1 MSSEGGGRL
10 GKRLRRILL
19 LLPYAIKHP
28 GVSLDELS
36 RKFGVRKDDLVEDL
50 NLVFLCGLPG
60 YGPGDLIDV
69 AVDDERVYVRMADYF
84 GAPLRLT
91 PAEALALY
99 AGGAALAETPG
110 MEEADALKRA
120 LEKLGRALGATEDD
134 PGDIGIQVKV
144 ERDAAGHLE
153 ELTDALKAQ
162 KRVHLEYMSAS
173 RGEMTERDV
182 DPWGLITALGHWY
195 LVGWDHSVGDERM
208 FRLDRMKTVVPTD
221 AAAQVPDD
229 FDPERYKGAFLGGE
243 EQDRV
248 TFEISPQ
255 AARWFTEYYPIEA
268 SEQLNDGWARVTL
281 ISGGT
286 RGAATLL
293 LRLAADAR
301 KVQPSEVEQAAR
313 SLATEIVA
321 RHQA

>member
-1 MSSEGGGRL
+1 MSGAADNRIGR
-10 GKRLRRILL
+10 RLRRILL

-28 GVSLDELS
+28 GVSLDELA
-36 RKFGVRKDDLVEDL
+36 RKFEVRKKDLVDDF
-50 NLVFLCGLPG
+50 NLVFFCGLPG
-60 YGPGDLIDV
+60 YGPGDLIEV
-69 AVDDERVYVRMADYF
+69 ALDDERVYVRMADYF

-120 LEKLGRALGATEDD
+120 LNKLGKALGAADEDA
-134 PGDIGIQVKV
+134 GDVGIQVKV

-153 ELTDALKAQ
+153 DLTRAVKDAR
-162 KRVHLEYMSAS
+162 RVRLEYMSAS
-173 RGEMTERDV
+173 RGQMTEREV

-195 LVGWDHSVGDERM
+195 LVGWDHLADDERM
-208 FRLDRMKTVVPTD
+208 FRLDRMKEVTITNEPVE
-221 AAAQVPDD
+221 VPDD
-229 FDPERYKGAFLGGE
+229 FDPERYKGAFLGGD

-255 AARWFTEYYPIEA
+255 AARWFTEYYPVES
-268 SEQLNDGWARVTL
+268 SERLPDEWTKVTL

-286 RGAATLL
+286 RWAATLL
-293 LRLAADAR
+293 LRLGADAR
-301 KVQPSEVEQAAR
+301 NVEPTAVEQEARAVAQEIAAR
-313 SLATEIVA
+313 HI
-321 RHQA
+321 

>member
-1 MSSEGGGRL
+1 MSESADNRL
-10 GKRLRRILL
+10 GRRLRRILL

-36 RKFGVRKDDLVEDL
+36 RKFDVRKQDLVEDL
-50 NLVFLCGLPG
+50 NLVFFCGLPG

-69 AVDDERVYVRMADYF
+69 AMDDERVYVRMADYF

-99 AGGAALAETPG
+99 AGGATLAETPG

-120 LEKLGRALGATEDD
+120 LKKLGRALGATEADA
-134 PGDIGIQVKV
+134 GDIGIQVKV
-144 ERDAAGHLE
+144 ENDAAGHLE
-153 ELTDALKAQ
+153 DLTTAVKDG
-162 KRVHLEYMSAS
+162 KRVRLEYMSAS
-173 RGEMTERDV
+173 QGKLAERDV

-195 LVGWDHSVGDERM
+195 LVGLDHLSEDERM
-208 FRLDRMKTVVPTD
+208 FRLDRMKAVAITD
-221 AAAQVPDD
+221 QPAEVPDD
-229 FDPERYKGAFLGGE
+229 FDPERYKGAFLGDD

-255 AARWFTEYYPIEA
+255 AARWFKEYYPIES
-268 SEQLNDGWARVTL
+268 SEELKDKWTRITL

-286 RGAATLL
+286 RWAATLL
-293 LRLAADAR
+293 LRLGADAR
-301 KVQPSEVEQAAR
+301 DAAPQEVNEEARALAREMAAR
-313 SLATEIVA
+313 HS
-321 RHQA
+321 